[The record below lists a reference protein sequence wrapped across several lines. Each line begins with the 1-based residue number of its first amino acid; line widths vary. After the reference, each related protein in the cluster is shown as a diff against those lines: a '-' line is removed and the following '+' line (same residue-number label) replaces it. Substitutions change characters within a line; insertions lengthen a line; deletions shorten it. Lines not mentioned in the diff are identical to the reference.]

1 MDACFGFTCQVFLP
15 HSKENTFRNTGFKDW
30 KHANEKDKGL
40 VKRNGSGSHNNAMKL
55 WMERTQRKK
64 KHHTIQDSVIQV
76 NLDQKQWLFAI
87 FNVIRYLAA
96 NDMPLCG
103 DKETE
108 IKTGDRIFLRTFSQL
123 LFNLDPKLMEIHKKL
138 PGNAKCT
145 SPDVQNEV
153 ISILANLVKNKIAND
168 IQNAK
173 LFNIM
178 ADGTTDKNRKEIQG
192 LVCRYMSS
200 SGQIEEHCLD
210 IQGIEDRS
218 AKGIFE
224 FIKNTLQDFDISI
237 DGLVSQSFD
246 GASVM
251 SGEYNGLQ
259 RLISDFCECFVFY
272 VHCFLHKIS
281 LVVVHVMGN
290 ICETKEYFDIISSL
304 YNFFKKSA
312 VLEGYE
318 GTALKRLI
326 ATRWSGH
333 HDGTNHVN
341 KNYKD
346 IIHALRLASTNKK
359 LKSEDRALAIGL
371 LSQME
376 GDGEDESFVLVN
388 CMLVQVLKP
397 INIVVKQS
405 QSSHEN
411 LSSTFER
418 PYRCERRIDFNE
430 GGVK

>member
-1 MDACFGFTCQVFLP
+1 MSVSAFFENTNNPCQPYLKSYPERKIESKKRAFNSDWCKYKWLEYCQELAACFCFACRVFLP

-40 VKRNGSGSHNNAMKL
+40 VKHNGSGSHNNAMKL
-55 WMERTQRKK
+55 WMERTQREK

-76 NLDQKQWLFAI
+76 NLDQKQWLFAV

-96 NDMPLCG
+96 NGMPLRG

-108 IKTGDRIFLRTFSQL
+108 IKTGDGIFLRTFSQL

-168 IQNAK
+168 IRNAK
-173 LFNIM
+173 LFTIM

-259 RLISDFCECFVFY
+259 RLISDFCERFVLY

-290 ICETKEYFDIISSL
+290 ISEIKEYFDIISSL

-333 HDGTNHVN
+333 HDSTNHVN

-346 IIHALRLASTNKK
+346 IIHATPF
-359 LKSEDRALAIGL
+359 G
-371 LSQME
+371 
-376 GDGEDESFVLVN
+376 
-388 CMLVQVLKP
+388 
-397 INIVVKQS
+397 
-405 QSSHEN
+405 
-411 LSSTFER
+411 
-418 PYRCERRIDFNE
+418 FNE
-430 GGVK
+430 QEAEKRG